1 MTILLNQIRGLRK
14 AKGISQK
21 RMAELLEISQPG
33 YQKIEQGKNVLSISR
48 FLDICRI
55 LEIDSYNAILPAV
68 NAENVEKIETALL
81 SGYLAFKN
89 IRKNCIYSRKLLDDL
104 IEKVEEG
111 NIEKDALLQ
120 ELRFFDNYLALIG
133 RDSSS
138 NEYQLLE
145 IKELVEKI
153 D

>member
-1 MTILLNQIRGLRK
+1 MIILLRKIRDLRK
-14 AKGISQK
+14 AKGISQN

-68 NAENVEKIETALL
+68 NAENVEKIEKVIL
-81 SGYLAFKN
+81 SGSIAFDD
-89 IRKNCIYSRKLLDDL
+89 IRKNCNYSRKLLDDL
-104 IEKVEEG
+104 IEKVKEG
-111 NIEKDALLQ
+111 NIEKDALLE

-133 RDSSS
+133 RDSSG
-138 NEYQLLE
+138 NGY
-145 IKELVEKI
+145 ELRAIRELIEKI